1 MSEKPSAIGQA
12 RVSRARWGHQSAHR
26 GSRKLPAKADAH
38 VDMLCGNHDE
48 HGGDVR
54 ASQNGPAAVT
64 SVTTLPGRRPEAP
77 TAAIVSSAVR
87 FCCKLEEFEKVSE
100 GGLEPPSWWYIPES
114 GIYHQSKVTRRR
126 SRRSAIRDAS

>member
-87 FCCKLEEFEKVSE
+87 FCCKLEELKKCPRGDLNTQAGDS
-100 GGLEPPSWWYIPES
+100 SPEW
-114 GIYHQSKVTRRR
+114 
-126 SRRSAIRDAS
+126 